1 MEDPA
6 LTRSLAIIKVIAA
19 AVLAATIPQISA
31 AQTASSTVSPAGDA
45 LAAATT
51 TAPASATT
59 TAPAAAGESLLPPE
73 EALIFARKNGYRVA
87 QMNGETMYC
96 RRDRVTGSRVRSEE
110 RCYTRAQI
118 TRIAEAARRLLDDQ
132 TNRMMQPR
140 EGG

>member
-1 MEDPA
+1 MGMEDPA
-6 LTRSLAIIKVIAA
+6 LTRSLIIIKVIAA
-19 AVLAATIPQISA
+19 AVLAATIPQIST
-31 AQTASSTVSPAGDA
+31 AQTASSAAPPAGDA

-51 TAPASATT
+51 TAPA
-59 TAPAAAGESLLPPE
+59 AAEESLLPPE

-87 QMNGETMYC
+87 QVNGETMYC

>member
-6 LTRSLAIIKVIAA
+6 LTRSLTLIKVFAA
-19 AVLAATIPQISA
+19 AVLAATIPQTSA
-31 AQTASSTVSPAGDA
+31 AQTAASTASPAGDA
-45 LAAATT
+45 LAAPT
-51 TAPASATT
+51 ASAP
-59 TAPAAAGESLLPPE
+59 TAAEESLLPPE
-73 EALIFARKNGYRVA
+73 EALVFARKNGYRVA